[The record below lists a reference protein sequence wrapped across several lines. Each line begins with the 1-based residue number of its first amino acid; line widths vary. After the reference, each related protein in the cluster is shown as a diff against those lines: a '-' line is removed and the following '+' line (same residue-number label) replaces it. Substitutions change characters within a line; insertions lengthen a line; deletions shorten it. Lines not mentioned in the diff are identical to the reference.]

1 MGGQVANYVPTKLF
15 HEGVMIMEIKF
26 DKKQYD
32 IYFQEFKRKNRNLP
46 PIVGYT
52 IEKFD
57 TLKIFF
63 EQGDNMLYDINTGQ
77 TIYIPTKMK
86 KTEKRKVGRPSC
98 FGGRN
103 ESVKIRVTRLEKDRL
118 QALSDYYEKPSSDI
132 LRDLINDKYSEVYKK

>member
-1 MGGQVANYVPTKLF
+1 
-15 HEGVMIMEIKF
+15 MEIKF

-32 IYFQEFKRKNRNLP
+32 RYFQDFKRKNRNLP
-46 PIVGYT
+46 SIVGYT

-63 EQGDNMLYDINTGQ
+63 EQGDNMLYNINTEQ
-77 TIYIPTKMK
+77 TSYVPTEIK
-86 KTEKRKVGRPSC
+86 KTEKRKVGRPSR

-103 ESVKIRVTRLEKDRL
+103 ESVKVRVTRLEKDRL

-132 LRDLINDKYSEVYKK
+132 LRDLINNRYNEIYKK

>member
-1 MGGQVANYVPTKLF
+1 MGGQVANFVPTKLF

-32 IYFQEFKRKNRNLP
+32 RYFQEFKRKNRNLP
-46 PIVGYT
+46 PIVDYT

-63 EQGDNMLYDINTGQ
+63 EQGDSMLYDINTGR

-86 KTEKRKVGRPSC
+86 KTEKRKVGRPSR

-103 ESVKIRVTRLEKDRL
+103 ESVKVRVTRLEKNRL